1 MNLANRV
8 FLFWSRLGWRSRLA
22 LSLAGVYALIV
33 LALMVWW
40 GNHFPARFDPVAE
53 ARARAE
59 AREQRL
65 VPGYVTTHALI
76 QVGSTLLDKRG
87 GYLSNDRFPPGVLL
101 DNVPNWEFGVVQQ
114 MRDLARALR
123 NDLARSQTQSAED
136 VDLREAEPLF
146 NFNSDS
152 WLFPPTEREYRKAL
166 RHLESYLDR
175 LADPRSSDA
184 EFYARADNLANYFG
198 LVSARLGSLSQRLSA
213 SVGRVRVNTDI
224 GDPGEGARATHA
236 PELVLVQTPW
246 YEVDDVFYE
255 ARGTCWALIHFLKAI
270 EHDFAPTLERKNA
283 LVSLRQI
290 IRELEATQ
298 ETVWSPVIL
307 NGSGFGMTA
316 NHSLVMANYI
326 SRANAALIDLRALLR
341 QG

>member
-1 MNLANRV
+1 MNFLNRSR
-8 FLFWSRLGWRSRLA
+8 LLLSRLGWRSRLV
-22 LSLAGVYALIV
+22 LSLLGVYMLTILV
-33 LALMVWW
+33 LMLWW
-40 GNHFPARFDPVAE
+40 GNHYPARFDVVAV
-53 ARARAE
+53 ATARAE
-59 AREQRL
+59 ARDQR
-65 VPGYVTTHALI
+65 VVTGYVTTHSLI
-76 QVGSTLLDKRG
+76 HVGHTLLDKRG
-87 GYLSNDRFPPGVLL
+87 GYLSNDMFPPGLLL

-136 VDLREAEPLF
+136 VDLREAEPLL

-152 WLFPPTEREYRKAL
+152 WLFPPTEREYRRAL

-175 LADPRSSDA
+175 LADERASDA
-184 EFYARADNLANYFG
+184 QFFARADNLANYFG

-213 SVGRVRVNTDI
+213 SVGRVRVNVDM
-224 GDPGEGARATHA
+224 GGEADAMRSTQA
-236 PELVLVQTPW
+236 PQQMMVQTPW
-246 YEVDDVFYE
+246 TEIDDVFYE

-298 ETVWSPVIL
+298 ETVWSPMIL
-307 NGSGFGMTA
+307 NGSGFGLTA

-326 SRANAALIDLRALLR
+326 SRANAAIIDLRALLR